1 MTQTPAKPTV
11 PMQPAVRRRMS
22 RHGSVLIETT
32 PRQIPWDLI
41 DRLLLPIIG
50 CHAAAIIVSNVL
62 SFLGICQ
69 LSSFP
74 LFFFFSILVVSAAIG
89 FHSLKVSPLGKSVL
103 VTGCDSLLARTL
115 ARKLDDLGFTV
126 FAAFKNLEDN
136 MDAGT
141 LKAISSGRLKTI
153 QLDLTSEVQML
164 EASLYITEHLPE
176 GAEGLW
182 ALVHCDMWCALGE
195 LEWIP
200 FPVLRKSFDVNVL
213 GASRLTQ
220 IMLPLIRRAGGRVVF
235 LSSAIAHIPSPVRG
249 IQCAT
254 QAAIEGLASCLRHE
268 LKQRIVDVSIIC
280 ASEFSSGSAWLDDKI
295 MMDQAKSMWEML
307 SDEQKSEYGEDYFEQ
322 AIRSLDKFTNTDGD
336 FHSTVRALTDSII
349 RSFPLFRYTPLSR
362 YEKLQTIV
370 AEHLPR
376 SVYEMFYEN

>member
-1 MTQTPAKPTV
+1 MQNPPKSNV

-22 RHGSVLIETT
+22 RHGSVLIETA

-41 DRLLLPIIG
+41 DRLLMPIIA
-50 CHAAAIIVSNVL
+50 CHAAAIIISSLL

-69 LSSFP
+69 LSAFA
-74 LFFFFSILVVSAAIG
+74 LFFFFSILTVSAAIG

-103 VTGCDSLLARTL
+103 ITGCESMVARALAKR
-115 ARKLDDLGFTV
+115 LDDLGFTV
-126 FAAFKNLEDN
+126 FAGFRNLDDN
-136 MDAGT
+136 LDAGT
-141 LKAISSGRLKTI
+141 LKALSSGRLKPI
-153 QLDLTSEVQML
+153 QLDVTSEVQML

-176 GAEGLW
+176 GADGLW
-182 ALVHCDMWCALGE
+182 AVVHCDMWCALGE

-200 FPVLRKSFDVNVL
+200 FPVMRKSFDINVL
-213 GASRLTQ
+213 GVSRLTQ

-249 IQCAT
+249 VQCAT
-254 QAAIEGLASCLRHE
+254 QAAIEGLATCLRHE
-268 LKQRIVDVSIIC
+268 LKQRTVTVSIIC
-280 ASEFSSGSAWLDDKI
+280 ASEFASGNAWLDDKT
-295 MMDQAKSMWEML
+295 MLDQAKAMWELL

-322 AIRSLDKFTNTDGD
+322 AIRSLEKYTNTDGD

-362 YEKLQTIV
+362 YEKLQTII

-376 SVYEMFYEN
+376 PVYEMFYQN